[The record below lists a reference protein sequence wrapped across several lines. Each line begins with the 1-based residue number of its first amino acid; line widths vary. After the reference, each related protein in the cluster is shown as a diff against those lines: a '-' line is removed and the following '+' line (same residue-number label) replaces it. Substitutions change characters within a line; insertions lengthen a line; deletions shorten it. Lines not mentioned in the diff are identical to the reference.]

1 MPSRYY
7 VTADLGG
14 GEEIIGIYF
23 DQRLLAEHARPGSV
37 ILADVILP
45 MSYEVEESSISDLTW
60 YEAVRFVDAARE
72 DAVAHSRELGPG
84 IAVGKAFSLT
94 HEEGDIWYVVT
105 DLTDSEAEVEWRG
118 FGDTRS
124 TDRRLGWGGVF
135 DRKIIQGHIAR
146 HDAIAELGGLAL
158 EALLA

>member
-1 MPSRYY
+1 MRSRYY

-23 DQRLLAEHARPGSV
+23 DQRLLAERAEPGAV

-45 MSYEVEESSISDLTW
+45 MSYEVDESSVHDLTW
-60 YEAVRFVDAARE
+60 YEAVRYVDAARE
-72 DAVAHSRELGPG
+72 ESVEHSRALGPG
-84 IAVGKAFSLT
+84 IAVGKVFSLT

-105 DLTDSEAEVEWRG
+105 DLTDTEAEVEWRG
-118 FGDTRS
+118 YGETRR
-124 TDRRLGWGGVF
+124 TDRRLGWGGIF

-146 HDAIAELGGLAL
+146 HDAIDELGGLAL
-158 EALLA
+158 DALLA